1 MGRIEQLAE
10 TYGRHIAMPWQQTV
24 SGAQRVI
31 MIVYDKELERTL
43 TARKNEFRIAT
54 EKTSF
59 DRELGA
65 NLVENG
71 RTVPD
76 KSEFRS
82 QYDPGNPNA
91 DKQGYVKLPNVDAL
105 VEIMDMREAQR
116 SYEADLTVMDATKQM
131 LAKTVDLLNK

>member
-1 MGRIEQLAE
+1 MDFSTSMAVTAAGMRVQSERMKVISEN
-10 TYGRHIAMPWQQTV
+10 IANADSTSPTPGADPYRRKVPTV
-24 SGAQRVI
+24 
-31 MIVYDKELERTL
+31 
-43 TARKNEFRIAT
+43 
-54 EKTSF
+54 TSKF

-65 NLVENG
+65 NLVETG
-71 RTVPD
+71 KTVQD

-91 DKQGYVKLPNVDAL
+91 DKQGYVKLPNVDSL
-105 VEIMDMREAQR
+105 IEIMYMREAQR

>member
-1 MGRIEQLAE
+1 MDFSTSMAVTAAGMRVQSERMKVISEN
-10 TYGRHIAMPWQQTV
+10 IANADSTSPTPGADPYRRKVPTV
-24 SGAQRVI
+24 
-31 MIVYDKELERTL
+31 
-43 TARKNEFRIAT
+43 
-54 EKTSF
+54 TSKF

-71 RTVPD
+71 KTVAD

-91 DKQGYVKLPNVDAL
+91 DKQGYVKLPNVDPL
-105 VEIMDMREAQR
+105 IEIMDMKEAQR

>member
-1 MGRIEQLAE
+1 MDFSTSMAVTAAGMRVQSERMKVISEN
-10 TYGRHIAMPWQQTV
+10 IANADSTSPTPGADPYRRKVPTV
-24 SGAQRVI
+24 
-31 MIVYDKELERTL
+31 
-43 TARKNEFRIAT
+43 
-54 EKTSF
+54 TSKF

-91 DKQGYVKLPNVDAL
+91 DKQGYVKLPNVDPL
-105 VEIMDMREAQR
+105 IEIMDMREAQR
-116 SYEADLTVMDATKQM
+116 SYEADITVMDATKSMQSR
-131 LAKTVDLLNK
+131 TVDLLK